1 MIYIWR
7 IIHLNEQRKN
17 QMAVLHGANIIY
29 AGAFFFLFS
38 LLELFFLK
46 CEIYFALLTDEDSL
60 V

>member
-1 MIYIWR
+1 M
-7 IIHLNEQRKN
+7 HLNEQRKN

-29 AGAFFFLFS
+29 AGAFFFFFS